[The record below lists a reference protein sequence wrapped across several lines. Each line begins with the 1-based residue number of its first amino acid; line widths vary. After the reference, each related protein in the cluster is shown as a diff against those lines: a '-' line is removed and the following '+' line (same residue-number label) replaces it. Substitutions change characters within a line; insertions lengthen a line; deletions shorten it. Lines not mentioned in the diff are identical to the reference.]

1 MWCACRE
8 EEQFSKNS
16 FWISL
21 DGRGGCQSVHG
32 MSLVQIAFLSF
43 RLAGYFSANAGGGAI
58 PAKLY
63 TLLRG
68 VGLRHPVIR
77 RHVSFRARLVFHSI

>member
-1 MWCACRE
+1 MRGVLVE
-8 EEQFSKNS
+8 RRNSSQKTLSRFSS
-16 FWISL
+16 GW
-21 DGRGGCQSVHG
+21 GGCQSIHG

-43 RLAGYFSANAGGGAI
+43 RLAGYFTANAGGGGI
-58 PAKLY
+58 PAKLH

-77 RHVSFRARLVFHSI
+77 RHVSFRAESIFPA

>member
-1 MWCACRE
+1 
-8 EEQFSKNS
+8 
-16 FWISL
+16 
-21 DGRGGCQSVHG
+21 

-43 RLAGYFSANAGGGAI
+43 RLAGYFTANAGGGGAI

-77 RHVSFRARLVFHSI
+77 QHVSFRAESIFPA

>member
-1 MWCACRE
+1 MCLSRE
-8 EEQFSKNS
+8 GTVLRKLFLD
-16 FWISL
+16 FSL
-21 DGRGGCQSVHG
+21 DGATVNPYMGCCWSKFHFV
-32 MSLVQIAFLSF
+32 VQIGWILH
-43 RLAGYFSANAGGGAI
+43 GECWGGAI

-77 RHVSFRARLVFHSI
+77 RHVSFRAESIFAA